1 MPAASRFLKGAEPV
15 LEATHVFM
23 PELNPIL
30 SYLSFARGQLAEFI
44 TVGGAALAGNGEGG
58 YMGNGEA
65 EHYLPQVA
73 IIDGR
78 SFQRRPNRPDWER
91 ANSYVPPNAYARHA
105 AGRDRELRLQAERR
119 RAAQSGGQRR
129 GGRAALF
136 RGAAV
141 PVGNQ
146 KFPRLRRGKAP
157 FVPAPKGSEGTRQAT
172 P

>member
-1 MPAASRFLKGAEPV
+1 VPAASRFLKGAEPV

-129 GGRAALF
+129 GGRAALL

-141 PVGNQ
+141 PVGE
-146 KFPRLRRGKAP
+146 PE
-157 FVPAPKGSEGTRQAT
+157 VPAPAPRQGALRTGPEGQ
-172 P
+172 